1 MSSAAVAIG
10 ACRSAAQLFV
20 AMLAL
25 AGCGPALAR
34 PVPLAWP
41 STAEWRRARA
51 RLEAFRR
58 EAQGAGPRTMRVG
71 LRMREP
77 FRGRV
82 MEARGAVAIEPA
94 PLVRVGDTEPEPSQ
108 TGALRMI
115 LLGPGGTTALDLWTR
130 GARFRFAVPALEL
143 LRKGDAATPPSEMR
157 GLPVGFLRW
166 WLLRPASGTLLW
178 YQREPAAER
187 FVLRDGPAF
196 VDLRLAGD
204 GSIEAVRTTW
214 ASQGGEDVVVSEER
228 VEADSLGCAS
238 ARYVTRIPFGGDAR
252 SGLPLEIVLRCEGI
266 EASAAPNPR
275 AFEDPDAPAVTEKM
289 GPRGRGV
296 P

>member
-1 MSSAAVAIG
+1 MRPAAAASR
-10 ACRSAAQLFV
+10 ACRSVAHLFV
-20 AMLAL
+20 AEIAL

-41 STAEWRRARA
+41 STVEWRHARA
-51 RLEAFRR
+51 RLEVFRR
-58 EAQGAGPRTMRVG
+58 EAQGAGPRTMRVA
-71 LRMREP
+71 LRLREP

-82 MEARGAVAIEPA
+82 MEARGAVALEPA
-94 PLVRVGDTEPEPSQ
+94 PLVGVGDTEPEPSQ
-108 TGALRMI
+108 AGALRMI

-130 GARFRFAVPALEL
+130 GARFRFAVPALDL
-143 LRKGDAATPPSEMR
+143 LRKGDAATPPSETR

-178 YQREPAAER
+178 YEREPAAEH

-196 VDLRLAGD
+196 VDLRLARD
-204 GSIEAVRTTW
+204 GRIEAVRTAW
-214 ASQGGEDVVVSEER
+214 ASHGGDDMVVSEER

-238 ARYVTRIPFGGDAR
+238 ARYVTRIPLGGDAR
-252 SGLPLEIVLRCEGI
+252 TGLPLEIVLRCEGV

-275 AFEDPDAPAVTEKM
+275 AFEDPDAPAATETT